1 MTRTKPWTVSDE
13 FWEKVEPLVPP
24 APSRAKGGRTRMD
37 DRKAFAAIVY
47 VLRTGIQ
54 WNALPRELGAS
65 STVHDR
71 FQEWERAGF
80 FEELWRAGLA
90 EYDEMEGIEW
100 EWQAIDGAMTKAP
113 LGKDAT
119 GKNPTDRAKLGTK
132 RSMLTDGAGMPL
144 SVAIEGANRHDA
156 KLLVATLEGLV
167 VARPASCEEED
178 EQQQQQQQQHM
189 CLDAAYDSEPVREE
203 LKERG
208 YVPHIRP
215 SDKKE
220 REREGAVHH
229 HGGRTRRW
237 VVERAHSW
245 LNRSRRLL
253 VRWEKKAENY
263 LAFIQLA
270 CAQLIFS
277 KITVSG

>member
-1 MTRTKPWTVSDE
+1 MARTKPWTVSDE

-24 APSRAKGGRTRMD
+24 APSHAKGGRTRMD

-80 FEELWRAGLA
+80 FEELWGARLA

-100 EWQAIDGAMTKAP
+100 EWQAIDGVMTKAP
-113 LGKDAT
+113 LGRDAT
-119 GKNPTDRAKLGTK
+119 GKNPTDRAKSGTK
-132 RSMLTDGAGMPL
+132 RSMLTDGAGIPL

-167 VARPASCEEED
+167 VAHPAWEEED
-178 EQQQQQQQQHM
+178 EQQNM

-203 LKERG
+203 LSERC

-215 SDKKE
+215 ADKKE
-220 REREGAVHH
+220 REQEGAVHG
-229 HGGRTRRW
+229 HGGRARRW
-237 VVERAHSW
+237 VVERTHSW

-270 CAQLIFS
+270 CAQLIFF
-277 KITVSG
+277 KITASE